1 MAITY
6 DFIVYSS
13 RTSATEWILGMKAV
27 HGEVPLDIVIP
38 DEYGSSDADDSEV
51 VGVLTTEGLERESAD
66 GLELYRYLRQLN
78 PKKNNAFGYNE
89 VVIRNIHARL
99 NALKVDEEIRVQ
111 VTYSERKETYTL
123 FSYHIKLIG
132 IFGGTNATELVNPSD
147 EIATPSSPEKEPLL
161 QEQINFSSNTGQPVY
176 KTTNTLEKLINFTQ
190 NLQKELTQARKDIAD
205 MSGKI
210 RQLEEA
216 QKQIEVERQR
226 FSEIQNLIE
235 DVFDR
240 LNRLDLFDSRIQDL
254 EEDRYQLHH
263 LQQTLRKFLSALH
276 QQVRISLQ
284 EYTDRTEDEL
294 DQRP

>member
-27 HGEVPLDIVIP
+27 QGEVPLDIVIP
-38 DEYGSSDADDSEV
+38 DEYGASDPDNPEV
-51 VGVLTTEGLERESAD
+51 VGVLTTAGLERGSTD

-78 PKKNNAFGYNE
+78 PKKNNSFGYNE

-111 VTYSERKETYTL
+111 VTYSERREAYTQ

-132 IFGGTNATELVNPSD
+132 IFGGTDASELVNPSD
-147 EIATPSSPEKEPLL
+147 EIATPISPEKDPPLPA
-161 QEQINFSSNTGQPVY
+161 QINFSNTGQPGY
-176 KTTNTLEKLINFTQ
+176 KTTNTLEKLIGFTQ
-190 NLQKELTQARKDIAD
+190 NLQKELTQARRELED

-216 QKQIEVERQR
+216 QKRIEEERRR
-226 FSEIQNLIE
+226 FGEIQNLIE
-235 DVFDR
+235 DIFNR
-240 LNRLDLFDSRIQDL
+240 LNRLELFDSRIQDL
-254 EEDRYQLHH
+254 EDDRYQLHNLRET
-263 LQQTLRKFLSALH
+263 LQRFLSALH
-276 QQVRISLQ
+276 QQARISLQ
-284 EYTDRTEDEL
+284 DSTDRSEDESGK
-294 DQRP
+294 RS